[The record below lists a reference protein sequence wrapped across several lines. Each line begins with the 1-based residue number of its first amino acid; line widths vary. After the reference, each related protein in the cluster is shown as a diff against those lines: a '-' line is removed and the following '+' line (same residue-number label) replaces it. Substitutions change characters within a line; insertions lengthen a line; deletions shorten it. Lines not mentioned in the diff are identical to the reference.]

1 MANGGQPTR
10 NDADDTDTGAGVAR
24 SRRRRERGTTEMM
37 HAYMIKEIA
46 DYNQAE
52 IARSRGYRVWGGIFK
67 NKSTSR
73 RSS

>member
-1 MANGGQPTR
+1 
-10 NDADDTDTGAGVAR
+10 
-24 SRRRRERGTTEMM
+24 MM